1 MAWHFSPP
9 PSKKKKN
16 CWGGSENFD
25 FGEEGSVMGEPI
37 FPEGV
42 GQRILGGNE
51 KNT

>member
-9 PSKKKKN
+9 PKRKKT
-16 CWGGSENFD
+16 GPENFD
-25 FGEEGSVMGEPI
+25 FGEGGSVMGEPI